1 MRQTATDFCL
11 YIIKIWKLYVRELI
25 KNICPS
31 DFSESNWTFIVSTR
45 NLGLL
50 AGEGL
55 PCEPLSL
62 RLPLPPRVVRYIYIT
77 CFIYDLRTSC
87 YTLQVPPEEHPDVLD
102 HLPDHGPGHR
112 AIPGRLQVTHCL
124 YNIYHRFTCLCPL
137 LSYCSMLLLS
147 YHQCSVETWLMME
160 CYCMVSK

>member
-31 DFSESNWTFIVSTR
+31 DFSESNWTFIVSPGIWDYSLVKVFHV
-45 NLGLL
+45 NLSLYVYLFPHVWCVISNLFYLQSTYIMLHAPGTPWRISWCPGPPSWPWPWPPSDTWPS
-50 AGEGL
+50 AGH
-55 PCEPLSL
+55 PLSISTIA
-62 RLPLPPRVVRYIYIT
+62 LPV
-77 CFIYDLRTSC
+77 CA
-87 YTLQVPPEEHPDVLD
+87 H
-102 HLPDHGPGHR
+102 
-112 AIPGRLQVTHCL
+112 
-124 YNIYHRFTCLCPL
+124 
-137 LSYCSMLLLS
+137 SYCSMLS

>member
-1 MRQTATDFCL
+1 MTDSAKFLFIHHQNMETLCERINKEYL
-11 YIIKIWKLYVRELI
+11 PLWFLGIKL
-25 KNICPS
+25 NIHC
-31 DFSESNWTFIVSTR
+31 VSR

-112 AIPGRLQVTHCL
+112 AIPGRLQVTRCL